1 MLYEIGAMKSTLL
14 ALFLFFSSLT
24 YHVQAQSDTITKSN
38 GKKTRTIV
46 VHEIKQTDTV
56 LKYQN
61 VVYTL
66 VGDTL
71 FTNKDFKIFVGK
83 KLFVGNGSS
92 ENGWYKTTSLNSAI
106 DWYSVTLAVLGTQNT
121 ETLDERELRINNLVR
136 DCLHQEGTLYV
147 SKIKKYRNDSHT
159 FRYVVI
165 LRSRPGKPNTNY
177 RCNIQ
182 TAIETGEILL
192 PNE

>member
-14 ALFLFFSSLT
+14 VLFLFFSSLT

-38 GKKTRTIV
+38 GKKTRTII
-46 VHEIKQTDTV
+46 VHEIKQTDSV
-56 LKYQN
+56 SKYHN
-61 VVYTL
+61 VIYTL

>member
-1 MLYEIGAMKSTLL
+1 MKFKL
-14 ALFLFFSSLT
+14 LFFFFFFCSLT
-24 YHVQAQSDTITKSN
+24 NHLQAQSDTVSKSN
-38 GKKTRTIV
+38 GKKTRTII

-56 LKYQN
+56 SKYN
-61 VVYTL
+61 DVVFTL

-71 FTNKDFKIFVGK
+71 FTNKNFKIFIGQQ
-83 KLFVGNGSS
+83 LIVGNGSS
-92 ENGWYKTTSLNSAI
+92 ENGWYKTTSFNSVI
-106 DWYSVTLAVLGTQNT
+106 DWYSVTLAILGTENT
-121 ETLDERELRINNLVR
+121 ENQDEKESRTNDLVR

-147 SKIKKYRNDSHT
+147 SKIKKYRNDRNT

-182 TAIETGEILL
+182 NAIETGEIVI
-192 PNE
+192 PNK

>member
-14 ALFLFFSSLT
+14 VLFLFFSSLN

-38 GKKTRTIV
+38 GKKTRTII
-46 VHEIKQTDTV
+46 VHEIKQTDSIS
-56 LKYQN
+56 KYHN
-61 VVYTL
+61 VIYTL

-165 LRSRPGKPNTNY
+165 LRSRPGKANTNY

-182 TAIETGEILL
+182 TAIETGEMVL